1 MNFQKRLLSIV
12 LILIFCAMNSL
23 TVLAQSPQGLS
34 DTNSFHTVAKEGF
47 CGPSENRES
56 IKYTVYR
63 DGIMEFTGSGEMGYF
78 IKSSLNIDTY
88 NDLKEV
94 RIGEGITSIYEGA
107 FYEFKALNH
116 VELPESLTEIGK
128 GAFQYCS
135 SLREITLPSTLE
147 KIGSNAF
154 QLSSLTFIE
163 LPASLKEIGESAF
176 SQCKLTAL
184 VIPEGVQKIG
194 NDAFAYNSSLTL
206 LSLPS
211 SATSIGTGI
220 VSGCT
225 SLTQFSVSEKNTKY
239 TIIDNSLFTKDHT
252 ELICGNP
259 SATGIYTV
267 PTGTTKIAASAFSR
281 SKVEGIILPDGITSI
296 EGDAFS
302 WCSNLQAIYIPQS
315 VATFGK
321 SDGLL
326 GTILYGGSKWQW
338 NAINSGNPPVLDGYL
353 RPNAHPS
360 DVSSMIEDYHQRMRS
375 LYQN

>member
-12 LILIFCAMNSL
+12 LILTFCMVNSF
-23 TVLAQSPQGLS
+23 TVLAQSPKGLS

-47 CGPSENRES
+47 CGPSENKES

-78 IKSSLNIDTY
+78 IPSSLNIDTY
-88 NDLKEV
+88 SDLKEV
-94 RIGEGITSIYEGA
+94 RIGEGITSIADSA
-107 FYEFKALNH
+107 FCDFTALTR
-116 VELPESLTEIGK
+116 VELPKSLTKIGNS
-128 GAFQYCS
+128 AFVRCS
-135 SLREITLPSTLE
+135 SLREIELPSNLE
-147 KIGSNAF
+147 TIGNEAF
-154 QLSSLTFIE
+154 LTSSLSSVN
-163 LPASLKEIGESAF
+163 LPSSLREIGESAF
-176 SQCKLTAL
+176 VQCKIKNL

-211 SATSIGTGI
+211 SATAIGTGI

-225 SLTQFSVSEKNTKY
+225 SLTQLSISEQNTKY
-239 TIIDNSLFTKDHT
+239 TVVDNSLFTKDHT

-281 SKVEGIILPDGITSI
+281 SKVEGIILSDDVTSI

-302 WCSNLQAIYIPQS
+302 WCSNLQALYIPQS

-321 SDGLL
+321 SNGLL

-375 LYQN
+375 LY

>member
-12 LILIFCAMNSL
+12 LILTFCIMNSL

-63 DGIMEFTGSGEMGYF
+63 DGILEFTGSGEMGHF
-78 IKSSLNIDTY
+78 SSQSLNIDTY
-88 NDLKEV
+88 HDLTEV
-94 RIGEGITSIYEGA
+94 HVGEGITSIADGA
-107 FYEFKALNH
+107 FFEFTALTH
-116 VELPESLTEIGK
+116 VELPESLTEIGSD
-128 GAFQYCS
+128 AFSNCS
-135 SLREITLPSTLE
+135 SLHEIQLPSHLE
-147 KIGSNAF
+147 RIDDGAF
-154 QLSSLTFIE
+154 LMSPLYSIQLPS
-163 LPASLKEIGESAF
+163 SLKEIGQSAF
-176 SQCKLTAL
+176 SHCKTKNL

-225 SLTQFSVSEKNTKY
+225 SLTQLSISEQNTKY
-239 TIIDNSLFTKDHT
+239 TVVDNSLFTKDHT
-252 ELICGNP
+252 ELICSNP
-259 SATGIYTV
+259 AAAGIYTV
-267 PTGTTKIAASAFSR
+267 PNGTTKIAASAFSR
-281 SKVEGIILPDGITSI
+281 SKVEGIILPDGVTSI
-296 EGDAFS
+296 DGDAFS

-326 GTILYGGSKWQW
+326 GTILYEGSKWQW
-338 NAINSGNPPVLDGYL
+338 NAINNGVAPVLDGYL
-353 RPNAHPS
+353 RPNAHSS
-360 DVSSMIEDYHQRMRS
+360 DVSRMIEDYHQRMCA